1 MGSAAADDFA
11 HCDCERKQATGGR
24 VKCEGVVFTVTE
36 GNEVALVTR
45 GGATRALGSESYL
58 DASTGTRHHF
68 VDVQGK
74 AEDALLGVRARG
86 PALHRRLPEV
96 FLGFSDDTIVHCA

>member
-1 MGSAAADDFA
+1 MDSAADGDSE
-11 HCDCERKQATGGR
+11 HCDCERKQATSGR
-24 VKCEGVVFTVTE
+24 VKCEGVVFTVTG

-74 AEDALLGVRARG
+74 TEAMLFLVSVREDQRRIVAVRR
-86 PALHRRLPEV
+86 
-96 FLGFSDDTIVHCA
+96 FC